1 MRKLIFTIILIVLIV
16 IGLTLLTGYIQEKNK
31 PKKSVYTKI
40 ETLEKLPI
48 KLENMGDVECKAYK
62 IPESTEKYL
71 KEKSEFSS
79 IYKHKKF
86 VVYIKDDKLS
96 FAKDY
101 ANTLE
106 KISNDKKY
114 QKHYNFATRK
124 AKIKITT
131 MSAWNRR
138 MMKKAKQKIP
148 ADVMTIADGK
158 TKLDFIQTCGN
169 FCIVNPAKNQI
180 ISLKGDPKKE
190 SEKFE
195 YVLDKYKRW

>member
-1 MRKLIFTIILIVLIV
+1 MRKLIFSIILIVLIV

-101 ANTLE
+101 AST
-106 KISNDKKY
+106 K
-114 QKHYNFATRK
+114 NFKR
-124 AKIKITT
+124 
-131 MSAWNRR
+131 
-138 MMKKAKQKIP
+138 QKIP
-148 ADVMTIADGK
+148 KA
-158 TKLDFIQTCGN
+158 L
-169 FCIVNPAKNQI
+169 
-180 ISLKGDPKKE
+180 
-190 SEKFE
+190 
-195 YVLDKYKRW
+195 